1 MNNQKTVVVIGAG
14 FAGLR
19 IAKRLVN
26 APVQVMLLD
35 RQNYHLFQP
44 LLYQV
49 ATAGLEPEE
58 IARPIR
64 AILGGQ
70 ANLEYRLADVRHID
84 LDRRLVLAD
93 GMAIEYDYLVVAAGA
108 ETDTLGI
115 PSIAAH
121 SLGLKGLADAV
132 AIRNHVLG
140 CFERAVM
147 EGDAERRRA
156 RLSFVIVGGGPTGV
170 EMAGALSELVR
181 LVLRRDYRQLRADEI
196 RILLLEAQDRL
207 LPGMPADLAADAQRA
222 LERKGVEVRYGAGV
236 ERVEPDR
243 VVLRGGESLPTS
255 TVLWAAGAR
264 AVELVRQLGLPLG
277 SRGRVRVESDL
288 SVAGHPEVFVAGD
301 AAYLEV
307 DGRPLPMMA
316 PVAIQMADAAA
327 ANLQRRHEGRPT
339 QPFRYRDPGGLATI
353 GRNAAVAF
361 VFGLKFRG
369 FVAWI
374 VWLFVHLIQI
384 IGFRNRLLVLVN
396 WAWDYLFYDRAVR
409 LITPLPADEQRVAG
423 P

>member
-1 MNNQKTVVVIGAG
+1 
-14 FAGLR
+14 
-19 IAKRLVN
+19 
-26 APVQVMLLD
+26 
-35 RQNYHLFQP
+35 
-44 LLYQV
+44 
-49 ATAGLEPEE
+49 
-58 IARPIR
+58 
-64 AILGGQ
+64 
-70 ANLEYRLADVRHID
+70 
-84 LDRRLVLAD
+84 
-93 GMAIEYDYLVVAAGA
+93 
-108 ETDTLGI
+108 
-115 PSIAAH
+115 
-121 SLGLKGLADAV
+121 
-132 AIRNHVLG
+132 
-140 CFERAVM
+140 
-147 EGDAERRRA
+147 
-156 RLSFVIVGGGPTGV
+156 
-170 EMAGALSELVR
+170 
-181 LVLRRDYRQLRADEI
+181 
-196 RILLLEAQDRL
+196 
-207 LPGMPADLAADAQRA
+207 
-222 LERKGVEVRYGAGV
+222 
-236 ERVEPDR
+236 
-243 VVLRGGESLPTS
+243 
-255 TVLWAAGAR
+255 
-264 AVELVRQLGLPLG
+264 
-277 SRGRVRVESDL
+277 
-288 SVAGHPEVFVAGD
+288 VAGHPEVFVAGD

>member
-1 MNNQKTVVVIGAG
+1 MDSRKIVVVIGAG

-19 IAKRLVN
+19 IAKRLANV
-26 APVQVMLLD
+26 PVQVMLLD

-70 ANLEYRLADVRHID
+70 ANLEYRLADVRRVD
-84 LDRRLVLAD
+84 LDRRVVQAD
-93 GMAIEYDYLVVAAGA
+93 GMAIEYDYLVIAAGA
-108 ETDTLGI
+108 ETDTLGN

-132 AIRNHVLG
+132 AIRNHVLR

-147 EGDAERRRA
+147 EGDPEKRRA

-181 LVLRRDYRQLRADEI
+181 LVLRRDYRGLRSEEV
-196 RILLLEAQDRL
+196 RIVLLEALDRL
-207 LPGMPADLAADAQRA
+207 LPGLPSDLAKDAQRA
-222 LERKGVEVRYGAGV
+222 LERKGVEVHYGAAV

-243 VVLRGGESLPTS
+243 VVLGGGQSLPTA

-277 SRGRVRVESDL
+277 SRGRVRVEPDL
-288 SVAGHPEVFVAGD
+288 SVAGRPEVFVAGD

-316 PVAIQMADAAA
+316 PVALQMAEVAAE
-327 ANLQRRHEGRPT
+327 NLQRRQEGRPT
-339 QPFRYRDPGGLATI
+339 RPFRYRDPGGLATI

-409 LITPLPADEQRVAG
+409 LITPLPADERDTG

>member
-1 MNNQKTVVVIGAG
+1 MQDRKTVVVIGAG

-19 IAKRLVN
+19 IARRLAN
-26 APVQVMLLD
+26 APVQVILLD

-49 ATAGLEPEE
+49 ATGGLEPEA

-64 AILGGQ
+64 AILGRQ
-70 ANLEYRLADVRHID
+70 TNLEYRLAEVRRVD
-84 LDRRLVLAD
+84 LGCRVVLAD
-93 GMAIEYDYLVVAAGA
+93 GMAIAYDFLMIAAGA
-108 ETDTLGI
+108 ETDTFGN

-121 SLGLKGLADAV
+121 SLGLKGLADAI
-132 AIRNHVLG
+132 AIRNHVLQS
-140 CFERAVM
+140 FERAVT
-147 EGDAERRRA
+147 EIDPERRRA

-181 LVLRRDYRQLRADEI
+181 LVLRRDYLQFRSNEV
-196 RILLLEAQDRL
+196 RIVLLEAQDRL
-207 LPGMPADLAADAQRA
+207 LPGLPADLADDARRA
-222 LERKGVEVRYGAGV
+222 LERKGIEVRYGAGV
-236 ERVEPDR
+236 ECVEPDR

-255 TVLWAAGAR
+255 TVVWAAGAR
-264 AVELVRQLGLPLG
+264 AVELVRQLGVPLG
-277 SRGRVRVESDL
+277 SRGRVRVEPDL
-288 SVAGHPEVFVAGD
+288 SLAGHPEVFVAGD
-301 AAYLEV
+301 AAYLEA

-316 PVAIQMADAAA
+316 PVALQMADVAAD
-327 ANLQRRHEGRPT
+327 NLQRREQGQPT
-339 QPFRYRDPGGLATI
+339 RPFRYRDPGGLATI

-369 FVAWI
+369 FVAWA
-374 VWLFVHLIQI
+374 VWLVVHLIQI

-409 LITPLPADEQRVAG
+409 LITPLPTDERGAG
-423 P
+423 S